1 MKRRLLAGVLT
12 FVMVLSLLPTVA
24 WAREGDED
32 DPSASTTLR
41 MKKDEIRT
49 VSFDSGMD
57 EYDDDDV
64 VGIDS
69 NVADVSVK
77 SKFTVAD
84 EPVTGATVPEG
95 YYYISDA
102 RKTLGGTTYLSSTIV
117 SGSWGSKDPLDE
129 ENDGRKDVD
138 WITYVDEKNAAT
150 YQVIANGDGT
160 SLKCVETG
168 RYLSSKYGELQT
180 ATIYQYGGGE
190 NSASFQI
197 ASMAFS
203 EKQEDSQFTL
213 VRVETENERRGSGYT
228 LSIPVS
234 DGTNPVCVNSLG
246 GNKQAVLYKTNVE
259 TDGSPM
265 QFYKVGNTTTVT
277 VTAKNVG
284 ETMITVGNQ
293 KINIIVSE
301 DTVFQDVYVGVGQST
316 EVTVKSAGKYND
328 DVLPGSTDDLQVI
341 AASSK
346 ITLGDAVGY
355 DSVEAGTTYVIQ
367 DRRTNNPNIALEN
380 RYYTDQIV
388 SIESFAGRNVITES
402 SLDNAG
408 LYEFIDNGNGTYAVK
423 TVNGY
428 LKTTGLTMDTNG
440 AAGPVSSVFWSDDQA
455 DSAVKLV
462 KDANDNNIFGI
473 KTTGT
478 YDGGSV
484 DAMMASWGGYQF
496 SMWANYSSPS
506 ADSGSALLLYPA
518 SVTTTLKVTGQTV
531 GDYEVVFE
539 NTVLRIHVVDPVR
552 VPVMGSVK
560 VDCDGVSAGDEV
572 KIPEKLEGY
581 ITCDVE
587 NGEVTFTNNNVTG
600 LEVGKIFTDTVKVG
614 EAAFSVSIG
623 IDEVI
628 DMAQGSTKNIAYK
641 DGNAVVSD
649 GLTVATKTEN
659 KAVLVTDI
667 ADIQDG
673 GEYLIAGMRVQTVAG
688 SEEINWNPGS
698 QGVHGLNKLAGTPV
712 GNDTGYFDLTGYD
725 AARVRFEKVGENTYN
740 LYNVSAGKY
749 LTGSALYNLGLTA
762 RKSEASAMTVTTRLA
777 TTYGAGLVSIGTGSY
792 EIGDWGGLYSDG
804 FTMISKGSD
813 GTELKLYAAVDSIAA
828 ITANQTG
835 TGYVTVGDK
844 TYQVNVFGQTSAA
857 AELNDTLYPT
867 VSAAVKDAKA
877 GDTIVLL
884 NTNTTATETVEIPVG
899 VAVKYSRTKTFADAY
914 YQVKN
919 GDDVVAEIP
928 VQSENGKAVLFLPSS
943 APEVETLTAENLN
956 LGEAKLNI
964 ENGQATATLVAG
976 EVTLTKTF
984 TVAKA
989 GNISAIFI
997 SGLKEE
1003 NDKTK
1008 DADINWINASK
1019 SNVGANGQLA
1029 KVKVDGTV
1037 AVDIG
1042 VKKMKGR
1049 GNTSWGAAVDGNAAT
1064 DKKPYNITLKGDEG
1078 ATLIDGLDYKEKK
1091 WCLIANNYADFSG
1104 VNNYMAYTVY
1114 QEIDGNSA
1122 MHVEPVDL
1130 YVNGEYRGIYLVTDK
1145 VEIGTNRVNVTAP
1158 KYSTAKGT
1166 PESQVRVIVEN
1177 YDSNFTDP
1185 TVLYW
1190 QGAKNGATVTPAAND
1205 EALKAGVLAY
1215 AYAAEQTL
1223 KKAGGYVLEVSHQ
1236 YTDEAGWFI
1245 TKHGVM
1251 ISFKEPER
1259 PTQAQVQAAAIYV
1272 QEFEDALYSDTGYN
1286 SLGKHYSDYLDI
1298 ESLAKTYLLS
1308 CFTGQ
1313 NDFLDCSDYLNLE
1326 PTSYDGNGKITGGK
1340 LMGGPAWDY
1349 DVSNYAT
1356 NRLYADKSSTNV
1368 NGNQAWISQLLKH
1381 GDFTDALYKLKTGAF
1396 ADAVESMTTKVEA
1409 YGKNVAASL
1418 AMDELMWN
1426 RNAIAQQS
1434 AQHQYDRQKTIFL
1447 TRAETTWDAVWND
1460 AALKGVSVAEDKE
1473 TGEIVAT
1480 ANTTGDVTYK
1490 WFKLDETN
1498 KTKATECAG
1507 ATKNT
1512 YTPGEA
1518 GTYVVAV
1525 TGTAMNGKDVP
1536 GTMISAAV
1544 KSEGHS
1550 YSDTWTSDENNHW
1563 HNCTVNGHT
1572 DKSDLAEHS
1581 WNGGVVT
1588 TKPTCT
1594 TEGVKTYTCTVCDA
1608 TKTEPVEA
1616 TGHDWSNHD
1625 GICARC
1631 DAKCDRV
1638 HKPGT
1643 TCEVCGKYTRRPST
1657 ANSGNTVSVPT
1668 TPNGTV
1674 TVDPSTASKGE
1685 TVTITTKPGEGYELG
1700 SIEVLDKNGDSLKLK
1715 DLGNGKYSFVMP
1727 DGKVSVEVEFVKTA
1741 PTSFVDVPTNA
1752 YFADAVEWAVNKGIT
1767 NGLTD
1772 TMFGPYESCTRAQI
1786 VTFLWRA
1793 AGSPEP
1799 KAASSFTDVPASA
1812 YYAKA
1817 VAWAVENGIT
1827 NGMTE
1832 TTFAPNATCTRGQS
1846 VTFLYRALKGT
1857 ASGSANFTDVKS
1869 DAFYADAVNWAVA
1882 SDVTNGTSNTTFS
1895 PNADCTRA
1903 EIVTFLY
1910 RAYQGK

>member
-24 WAREGDED
+24 WAREGDGDES
-32 DPSASTTLR
+32 SASTTLR
-41 MKKDEIRT
+41 MKAGEVKM
-49 VSFDSGMD
+49 VSFDSGMED
-57 EYDDDDV
+57 LSREPV
-64 VGIDS
+64 S
-69 NVADVSVK
+69 ADHAGVTVN

-234 DGTNPVCVNSLG
+234 DGTEPVCVNSLG

-265 QFYKVGNTTTVT
+265 QFYKVGYTTTVT
-277 VTAKNVG
+277 VTASSVG
-284 ETMITVGNQ
+284 EDTITVGNQ
-293 KINIIVSE
+293 KIHIIVSGE
-301 DTVFQDVYVGVGQST
+301 DTFQDVYVGAGQST
-316 EVTVKSAGKYND
+316 EVQVTSTSKYND
-328 DVLPGSTDDLQVI
+328 DVLRDDNALKVI
-341 AASSK
+341 AASSG
-346 ITLGDAVGY
+346 ITTGSAVSP
-355 DSVEAGTTYVIQ
+355 DSFTPGTYVIQ
-367 DRRTNNPNIALEN
+367 DQRTNNPGIAPEN
-380 RYYTDQIV
+380 RYYTDQIAHNGQ
-388 SIESFAGRNVITES
+388 FGGREVITES
-402 SLDNAG
+402 SLANAG

-428 LKTTGLTMDTNG
+428 LKTTGLTMDAND
-440 AAGPVSSVFWSDDQA
+440 AAGPISSVSWSDDQA

-462 KDANDNNIFGI
+462 KDANDNNNFGI

-484 DAMMASWGGYQF
+484 DAMMASWGGGQF
-496 SMWANYSSPS
+496 SMWANYASPAVS
-506 ADSGSALLLYPA
+506 DGSALRLYPA
-518 SVTTTLKVTGQTV
+518 SVTTTLKVTGQAV
-531 GDYEVVFE
+531 GNYEVLFE
-539 NTVLRIHVVDPVR
+539 DTVLRIHVVDPVR
-552 VPVMGSVK
+552 VPVMGSVT
-560 VDCDGVSAGDEV
+560 VACAGVTTGADV
-572 KIPEKLEGY
+572 KIPKNLEDY
-581 ITCDVE
+581 ITCEVTD
-587 NGEVTFTNNNVTG
+587 GEVTFRNNNVTG
-600 LEVGKIFTDTVKVG
+600 LEVGKIFTGTVKVG

-623 IDEVI
+623 IDEEI

-641 DGNAVVSD
+641 GGDAVVSA
-649 GLTVATKTEN
+649 GLSVATKTED

-698 QGVHGLNKLAGTPV
+698 QNVHGLKKMAGTPV
-712 GNDTGYFDLTGYD
+712 GNDTESFALTDYD

-749 LTGSALYNLGLTA
+749 LTGSTYDLGLTA
-762 RKSEASAMTVTTRLA
+762 RKSDASAMTVTARLA
-777 TTYGAGLVSIGTGSY
+777 STYGEGLVSIGTGSY
-792 EIGDWGGLYSDG
+792 EIGDWGGYWSDG

-828 ITANQTG
+828 ITADQTG
-835 TGYVTVGDK
+835 VGYVTVGGK

-857 AELNDTLYPT
+857 AKLNDTLYPT

-877 GDTIVLL
+877 CDTIVLL

-899 VAVKYSRTKTFADAY
+899 VNVQYGGGVFKDAY

-919 GDDVVAEIP
+919 GDVIIAKVP

-943 APEVETLTAENLN
+943 APEVEKLTAENLN
-956 LGEAKLNI
+956 LGKAALNI
-964 ENGQATATLVAG
+964 EDGQSTATLVVGA
-976 EVTLTKTF
+976 VTLTKTF

-1003 NDKTK
+1003 NAKTEN
-1008 DADINWINASK
+1008 ADINWINASK
-1019 SNVGANGQLA
+1019 SNVGVKGQLA
-1029 KVKVDGTV
+1029 KVNANGDVTV
-1037 AVDIG
+1037 TAD

-1049 GNTSWGAAVDGNAAT
+1049 GNTSWSAAVDGNAAT
-1064 DKKPYNITLKGDEG
+1064 DKKPYNITLEKK

-1104 VNNYMAYTVY
+1104 VNNYMAYTMY

-1130 YVNGEYRGIYLVTDK
+1130 YVNGEYRGIYMVTDK
-1145 VEIGTNRVNVTAP
+1145 VEIGTNRVNVTEP
-1158 KYSTAKGT
+1158 KYEELADGT
-1166 PESQVRVIVEN
+1166 SEVQKKVIVN
-1177 YDSNFTDP
+1177 DYNDHFDTNAD
-1185 TVLYW
+1185 VKYW
-1190 QGAKNGATVTPAAND
+1190 QSATYGATIFEAAKD
-1205 EALKAGVLAY
+1205 DALSAGVLAY

-1272 QEFEDALYSDTGYN
+1272 QQFEDALYSETGYN

-1326 PTSYDGNGKITGGK
+1326 PTYTDGKITGGK

-1356 NRLYADKSSTNV
+1356 DRLYADKVSTNV

-1381 GDFTDALYKLKTGAF
+1381 GDFTDALYKLKIGAF
-1396 ADAVESMTTKVEA
+1396 ANAVASMKVKVET

-1418 AMDELMWN
+1418 AMDQLMWN
-1426 RNAIAQQS
+1426 RTTSAQQ
-1434 AQHQYDRQKTIFL
+1434 QYDTQKGNFL
-1447 TRAETTWDAVWND
+1447 KRANTTWDAVWKD
-1460 AALKGVSVAEDKE
+1460 AALKGVSIAENKE

-1480 ANTTGDVTYK
+1480 ANTASATYQ
-1490 WFKLDETN
+1490 WYKLDKTD
-1498 KTKATECAG
+1498 KTKAAKCEG
-1507 ATKNT
+1507 ATEAA
-1512 YTPGEA
+1512 YTPSEA
-1518 GTYVVAV
+1518 GTYFVAV

-1536 GTMISAAV
+1536 KTMFSAAV

-1550 YSDTWTSDENNHW
+1550 YSDTWSSDATNHW
-1563 HNCTVNGHT
+1563 HACTITGHT
-1572 DKSDLAEHS
+1572 DKKDLAAHI
-1581 WNGGVVT
+1581 WDDGVVT

-1594 TEGVKTYTCTVCDA
+1594 TAGEKTYTCTECNA
-1608 TKTEPVEA
+1608 TKKETIPVKE
-1616 TGHDWSNHD
+1616 HDWSNRD
-1625 GICARC
+1625 GICKVC
-1631 DAKCDRV
+1631 KTPCGET
-1638 HKPGT
+1638 HQPGT
-1643 TCEVCGKYTRRPST
+1643 TCLVCHKYTSYPYVPGAPTYPAT
-1657 ANSGNTVSVPT
+1657 APAA
-1668 TPNGTV
+1668 PNGTV
-1674 TVDPSTASKGE
+1674 TVSPANASKGANV
-1685 TVTITTKPGEGYELG
+1685 TVTVKPNEGYELG
-1700 SIEVLDKNGDSLKLK
+1700 SLAVKDASGNLLPLA

-1727 DGKVSVEVEFVKTA
+1727 DGKVSVEAEFVKTA
-1741 PTSFVDVPTNA
+1741 ATSFADVPANA
-1752 YFADAVEWAVNKGIT
+1752 YFADAVKWAVDKGIT
-1767 NGLTD
+1767 NGLSD

-1799 KAASSFTDVPASA
+1799 KTASSFTDVPVST

-1827 NGMTE
+1827 NGMTATE
-1832 TTFAPNATCTRGQS
+1832 FAPDATCTRGQS

-1857 ASGSANFTDVKS
+1857 ASGSTNFADVAS

-1882 SDVTNGTSNTTFS
+1882 NNVTNGTSNTTFS
-1895 PNADCTRA
+1895 PNSDCTRA